1 MTDEAS
7 DVAPVAQSLEDRIA
21 SRFGGLPKAPAP
33 EQPAEQVQD
42 EEGEAEPDFAELE
55 WEGEKFQ
62 VPKAV
67 ADKLKPALMA
77 NKDYTQKT
85 QELAEQRRAVDVSRE
100 MIQAAQ
106 SATGFNE
113 SIATEQQE
121 LSVIDAY
128 LAQAKRVDWSQ
139 MSADQML
146 RMKVEI
152 DSVKERGQD
161 LRAAIE
167 AKRVKF
173 QEEFQAKLKE
183 LKGKARD
190 IAAKK
195 IDGFSEQTETDM
207 RQWAVREGFTE
218 AEVEQVLLHPLSAV
232 TIWKAMQF
240 DKVKAGTSK
249 AAERATKAP
258 PSLKPGAASERMPQ
272 NVASKLNF
280 HKAMKEAGSDSR
292 AKEKVIE
299 QRLTGLF
306 GK

>member
-33 EQPAEQVQD
+33 EQPAEQVQG